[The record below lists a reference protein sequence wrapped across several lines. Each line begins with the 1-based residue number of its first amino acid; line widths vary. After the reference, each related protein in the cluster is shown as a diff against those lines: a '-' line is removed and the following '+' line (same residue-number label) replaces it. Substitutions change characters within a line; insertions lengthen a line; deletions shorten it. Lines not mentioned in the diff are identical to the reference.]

1 MMKIRD
7 QVVRNKK
14 EKYKVRTVE
23 ICVDRECPDG
33 GYGWIICIAAA
44 ICQFIIMGIH
54 NNFGI
59 LYTYLM
65 KDLRADPAD
74 TGKLSILTAVV
85 RYYLR
90 NFRII
95 S

>member
-1 MMKIRD
+1 M
-7 QVVRNKK
+7 
-14 EKYKVRTVE
+14 
-23 ICVDRECPDG
+23 CVDRECPDG

-74 TGKLSILTAVV
+74 TGKLS
-85 RYYLR
+85 
-90 NFRII
+90 
-95 S
+95 

>member
-7 QVVRNKK
+7 QIVRNKK
-14 EKYKVRTVE
+14 EKYKVSTVE
-23 ICVDRECPDG
+23 ICVNRECPDG

-74 TGKLSILTAVV
+74 TGKLS
-85 RYYLR
+85 
-90 NFRII
+90 
-95 S
+95 